1 MTAFAV
7 PELDLQDAR
16 ESLEYWEGRV
26 QRLPRRAV
34 RRRREAREMTQRWRA
49 RVVETERAVYGRG
62 IMGALLLVATE
73 RRLPEPVRQQACR
86 GRRVVRRIVLLA
98 TVAAAAALFT
108 ATVAAVGVLTAIV

>member
-34 RRRREAREMTQRWRA
+34 RRRREAA
-49 RVVETERAVYGRG
+49 R
-62 IMGALLLVATE
+62 
-73 RRLPEPVRQQACR
+73 
-86 GRRVVRRIVLLA
+86 
-98 TVAAAAALFT
+98 
-108 ATVAAVGVLTAIV
+108 